1 MWLLSWMIISVKNQI
16 IPYLKFLQLTSAIV
30 SNLKVFPKN
39 NKRNSLPHI
48 FISLKNLQK
57 FLIINFFGKF
67 GLNDRIYDQLH
78 KSHFPL
84 CILKL
89 FLREQFF
96 IFCIYIFTR
105 HFFNFHAGPKLLWS
119 QISKGP
125 HFLGTKSQGPK
136 WKWGPFQL

>member
-1 MWLLSWMIISVKNQI
+1 MIISVKNQI

-48 FISLKNLQK
+48 FISLKNLRK

-84 CILKL
+84 CILKCLYWAEIISEGAIL
-89 FLREQFF
+89 FSAS
-96 IFCIYIFTR
+96 IFSRDISSIF
-105 HFFNFHAGPKLLWS
+105 LL
-119 QISKGP
+119 
-125 HFLGTKSQGPK
+125 
-136 WKWGPFQL
+136 